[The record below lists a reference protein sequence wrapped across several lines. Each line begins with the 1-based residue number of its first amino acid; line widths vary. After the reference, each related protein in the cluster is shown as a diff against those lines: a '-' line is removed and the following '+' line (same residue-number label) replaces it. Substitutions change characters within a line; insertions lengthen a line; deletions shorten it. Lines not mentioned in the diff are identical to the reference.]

1 MKKGLSLLLAL
12 VMCLSLC
19 ACDNNNES
27 KNEELKIK
35 VSLISGVW
43 NSDTV
48 TRETNQYNEHE
59 RWYDYKIYFYEDGSF
74 KRTHLYR
81 REDNVRN
88 RYYGPEEERFNGTWS
103 IDGNTVITNA
113 YGSETKY
120 TFSFD
125 EEKGKYFLVQVVPM
139 ASDFKG
145 VTYYSYAEPTKE

>member
-1 MKKGLSLLLAL
+1 MKKALSLLLAL

-19 ACDNNNES
+19 ACGNNEQ
-27 KNEELKIK
+27 EIVEI
-35 VSLISGVW
+35 LISGTW
-43 NSDTV
+43 ISDTV
-48 TRETNQYNEHE
+48 RRETNQYSEHK

-81 REDNVRN
+81 MEDNVRN
-88 RYYGPEEERFNGTWS
+88 RYYGPEEESFIGTWS
-103 IDGNTVITNA
+103 IDGNTVITTA
-113 YGSETKY
+113 YGNETKY

-125 EEKGKYFLVQVVPM
+125 EEKGKYFLVDVVPM